1 MDSRPQVNGFLCY
14 TLRLCVQ
21 LTVFHFTV
29 KSFVELGQFLLS
41 VPGVSCFL
49 SERLCQD
56 PLEKFFGCQR
66 QQGRASENPSVAEF
80 CSNTQALRV
89 VNTACADVAR
99 GNCRGNVQKRL
110 STDKENEPLPKRR
123 HKH

>member
-56 PLEKFFGCQR
+56 PLKSSSG
-66 QQGRASENPSVAEF
+66 ASVNGVG
-80 CSNTQALRV
+80 QAKTLV
-89 VNTACADVAR
+89 WQNFVLILKLY
-99 GNCRGNVQKRL
+99 GL
-110 STDKENEPLPKRR
+110 STLLVLMLHEATVVAMSRNG
-123 HKH
+123 